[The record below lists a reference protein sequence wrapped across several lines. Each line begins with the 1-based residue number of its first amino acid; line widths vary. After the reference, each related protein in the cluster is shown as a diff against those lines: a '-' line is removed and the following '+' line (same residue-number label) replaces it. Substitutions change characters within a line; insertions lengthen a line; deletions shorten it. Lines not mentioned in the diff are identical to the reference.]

1 MSKCCMIE
9 IAFNNIDE
17 VNKVVDILLLKKL
30 IASSHIIES
39 KRSWNQKNERE
50 NDNEFLLQL
59 KTKIDKQKEIYDVVK
74 IIHSYDCFEF
84 AVYEF
89 NSINDDY
96 LSWIENEIVQYV

>member
-1 MSKCCMIE
+1 MSKYCMIE

-17 VNKVVDILLLKKL
+17 VNKVVDILLKKKL

-39 KRSWNQKNERE
+39 KSSWNWKNKRE

-59 KTKIDKQKEIYDVVK
+59 MTKTDKQKEIYDIVK
-74 IIHSYDCFEF
+74 TIHSYDCFEF

-96 LSWIENEIVQYV
+96 LNWIGDEII

>member
-39 KRSWNQKNERE
+39 KRSWN
-50 NDNEFLLQL
+50 
-59 KTKIDKQKEIYDVVK
+59 
-74 IIHSYDCFEF
+74 
-84 AVYEF
+84 
-89 NSINDDY
+89 
-96 LSWIENEIVQYV
+96 